1 MNGEMRGGQN
11 LVATQPLTPTLTPT
25 RTQNRSGTGEKHGR
39 FWPILVFRDLR
50 TTMYIGRPQLRII
63 IYTRYQEK
71 TAQIDAN
78 IRILGS
84 RITAQANG
92 GISSESYTYNRIGSQ
107 GRNIIISQGRKNIP
121 GRYDI

>member
-1 MNGEMRGGQN
+1 
-11 LVATQPLTPTLTPT
+11 
-25 RTQNRSGTGEKHGR
+25 
-39 FWPILVFRDLR
+39 
-50 TTMYIGRPQLRII
+50 MYIGRPQLRII